1 MPARAWSHGVAQGE
15 GWVVGSERQKL
26 LPEAFLDLPEVCCL
40 PREGGAMDFAECG
53 EPLAV
58 VPSEV
63 AVDGLVGVEAEELAY
78 DLDGED
84 LGVGKLRDGAA
95 LADTP
100 SFEPIVYQAEDG
112 DNEGAKIHERRPP
125 LRWLVWSLP
134 SVGRSSLWFKLSK
147 KHAHGVSYLQ
157 PPSAFPLA
165 GVRRR
170 NRVNENKGRQR
181 N

>member
-1 MPARAWSHGVAQGE
+1 
-15 GWVVGSERQKL
+15 VGSERQKL

-134 SVGRSSLWFKLSK
+134 SVGRSSLWFKPSK
-147 KHAHGVSYLQ
+147 KHAHGVYYSRPGQRSSRLS
-157 PPSAFPLA
+157 PS
-165 GVRRR
+165 
-170 NRVNENKGRQR
+170 
-181 N
+181 